1 MLKYFFNV
9 NVMRNFKHW
18 RRQQI
23 ANTFGLKQK
32 QQCDDLD
39 NWLNSNEDIPTD
51 IKPDLIRLQQKLRR
65 NILTW
70 NEQEM
75 MVKFISLIMDKV
87 NYDNALFGLFANR
100 TLTSEIDGKTVSGEV
115 DMIIGSGKYGLQTP
129 YFCLSQCKIGEAE
142 DYDPLGELIIAMMTA
157 QSISNQ
163 ETMYGVYI
171 LERNWFFLTLK
182 NREYC
187 ISDSYIA
194 SRESDIFTIFKILKK
209 LKGIVGELAAE
220 AV

>member
-1 MLKYFFNV
+1 MKTFKY
-9 NVMRNFKHW
+9 W

-23 ANTFGLKQK
+23 ADTFGLDRK
-32 QQCDDLD
+32 QQCDVLD
-39 NWLNSNEDIPTD
+39 DWLNSNEDIPAD

-75 MVKFISLIMDKV
+75 MVKFISLLMDKI
-87 NYDNALFGLFANR
+87 NYDNALFRLFANR
-100 TLTSEIDGKTVSGEV
+100 TLIGEIDEKAVSGEV
-115 DMIIGSGKYGLQTP
+115 DMIIGSGRYGLKMP
-129 YFCLSQCKIGEAE
+129 YFCLSQCKIGEDE

-163 ETMYGVYI
+163 ETVYGTYV
-171 LERNWFFLTLK
+171 LDSNWCFLTLK
-182 NREYC
+182 NRAYC
-187 ISDSYIA
+187 ISNSYTA
-194 SRESDIFTIFKILKK
+194 SREGDIFTIFKILKK

-220 AV
+220 VV

>member
-1 MLKYFFNV
+1 MKT
-9 NVMRNFKHW
+9 FKHW
-18 RRQQI
+18 RRQQLVD
-23 ANTFGLKQK
+23 TFGLKQK
-32 QQCDDLD
+32 RQCDDLD
-39 NWLNSNEDIPTD
+39 NWLNSDEDILENT
-51 IKPDLIRLQQKLRR
+51 KRELIRLQEKLRR

-75 MVKFISLIMDKV
+75 TVKFISLIMDKI

-100 TLTSEIDGKTVSGEV
+100 TLIGEIDGETVSGEV
-115 DMIIGSGKYGLQTP
+115 DMIIGSGEYGLKMP
-129 YFCLSQCKIGEAE
+129 YFCLSQCKIGEGE
-142 DYDPLGELIIAMMTA
+142 DYDPLGELIIAMITA

-182 NREYC
+182 NRAYC

-194 SRESDIFTIFKILKK
+194 SRESDIFTIFKILKE
-209 LKGIVGELAAE
+209 LKRIVGELAAE
-220 AV
+220 VV